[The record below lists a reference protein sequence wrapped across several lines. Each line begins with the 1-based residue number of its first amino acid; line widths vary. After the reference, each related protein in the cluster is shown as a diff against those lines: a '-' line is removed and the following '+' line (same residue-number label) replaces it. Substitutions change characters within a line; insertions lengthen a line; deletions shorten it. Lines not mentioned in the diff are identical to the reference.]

1 MTSIAYLGPQGTYS
15 QTCAEAYSK
24 LAGISGAKLVPYN
37 TIWQVIQA
45 VAQGDTDLA
54 IAPVENSI
62 QGSVAITLD
71 GLWQW
76 DRLQIQQAIIL
87 PIDHSLITYAQSL
100 AEIQV
105 VYSHPQGLGQCQQ
118 WLERNLPHAQQVPLD
133 STTHGLQLVK
143 AQERTAAIAS
153 HHAAGIYHLPV
164 LVRHISD
171 YPENYT
177 RFWVLGVTPPR
188 HNGSTT
194 SWGFSFSQNRA
205 GTLARALNT
214 LAHRQINLSR
224 IESRPSKRS
233 LGEYI
238 FFVDIDG
245 AMGDAQVRSAWQEL
259 SQMTESLK
267 HFGSYDLV
275 HLDT

>member
-1 MTSIAYLGPQGTYS
+1 MTTIAYLGPQGTYS
-15 QTCAEAYSK
+15 QTCAEAYTK
-24 LAGISGAKLVPYN
+24 LAGLGAVALVPCN

-45 VAQGDTDLA
+45 VAEGKSDLA

-76 DRLQIQQAIIL
+76 DRLQIQRAIVL
-87 PIDHSLITYAQSL
+87 PIDHSLITRAQSL
-100 AEIQV
+100 EEIQV
-105 VYSHPQGLGQCQQ
+105 VYSHAQGLGQCQQ
-118 WLERNLPHAQQVPLD
+118 WLQRHLPHAQQVPLD
-133 STTHGLQLVK
+133 STAQGLQLVK
-143 AQERTAAIAS
+143 EQEHTAAIAS
-153 HHAAGIYHLPV
+153 HHAADLYHLPV
-164 LVRHISD
+164 LVRNISD
-171 YPENYT
+171 YQENFT
-177 RFWVLGVTPPR
+177 RFWVLGQTPPR
-188 HNGSTT
+188 WEGRTT
-194 SWGFSFSQNRA
+194 SWGFSFAQNQA

-214 LAHRQINLSR
+214 LAQRQINLSR

-245 AMGDAQVRSAWQEL
+245 AMGDAPVQAAWQEL
-259 SQMTESLK
+259 SQITESLK

-275 HLDT
+275 HLDS

>member
-1 MTSIAYLGPQGTYS
+1 MTTIAYLGPQGTYS
-15 QTCAEAYSK
+15 QTCAEAYTK
-24 LAGISGAKLVPYN
+24 LAGLGAVALVPCN

-45 VAQGDTDLA
+45 VAEGKSDLA

-62 QGSVAITLD
+62 QGSVAMTLD

-87 PIDHSLITYAQSL
+87 PIDHSLISCAQSL
-100 AEIQV
+100 ADIQV

-133 STTHGLQLVK
+133 STTHGLQLLK
-143 AQERTAAIAS
+143 GRQDTAAIAS
-153 HHAAGIYHLPV
+153 HHAADLYHLPV
-164 LVRHISD
+164 LVRNISD
-171 YPENYT
+171 YQENFT
-177 RFWVLGVTPPR
+177 RFWVLGQTPPR
-188 HNGSTT
+188 WEGRTT
-194 SWGFSFSQNRA
+194 SWGFSFAQNQA

-214 LAHRQINLSR
+214 LAQRQINLSR

-245 AMGDAQVRSAWQEL
+245 AMGDAPVRAAWQEL
-259 SQMTESLK
+259 SQITESLK

-275 HLDT
+275 HLDS

>member
-1 MTSIAYLGPQGTYS
+1 MTRIAYLGPQGTYS
-15 QTCAEAYSK
+15 ETCANAYAK
-24 LAGISGAKLVPYN
+24 LAGLGTVQLVPCH

-45 VAQGDTDLA
+45 VAEGKTDLA

-76 DRLQIQQAIIL
+76 DGLQIQQAIVL
-87 PIDHSLITYAQSL
+87 PIDHSLISRAQSL
-100 AEIQV
+100 MEIQV
-105 VYSHPQGLGQCQQ
+105 VYSHAQGLGQCQQ
-118 WLERNLPHAQQVPLD
+118 WLGRHLPHAQQIPVD
-133 STTHGLQLVK
+133 STAYGLQLVK
-143 AQERTAAIAS
+143 EQDRTAAIAS
-153 HHAAGIYHLPV
+153 HHAAEIYHLPV

-177 RFWVLGVTPPR
+177 RFWVLGATPPR
-188 HNGSTT
+188 HHGSTT

-205 GTLARALNT
+205 GTLAGALNT
-214 LAHRQINLSR
+214 LAQRQSNLSR

-238 FFVDIDG
+238 FFVDIEG
-245 AMGDAQVRSAWQEL
+245 AMSDPAVQSAWQDL
-259 SQMTESLK
+259 AHITESLK
-267 HFGSYDLV
+267 HFGSYDLI
-275 HLDT
+275 HFNG

>member
-1 MTSIAYLGPQGTYS
+1 MSRIAYLGPQGTYS
-15 QTCAEAYSK
+15 ETCANAYAK
-24 LAGISGAKLVPYN
+24 LAELAAVELVPYN

-45 VAQGDTDLA
+45 VAERETDLA

-76 DRLQIQQAIIL
+76 DRLQIQRAIVL
-87 PIDHSLITYAQSL
+87 PIDHSLITRAQSL
-100 AEIQV
+100 EEIQV
-105 VYSHPQGLGQCQQ
+105 VYSHAQGLGQCQQ
-118 WLERNLPHAQQVPLD
+118 WLQRHLPHAQQVPLD
-133 STTHGLQLVK
+133 STAQGLQLVK
-143 AQERTAAIAS
+143 EQEHTAAIAA
-153 HHAAGIYHLPV
+153 HHAAEIYHLPV

-177 RFWVLGVTPPR
+177 RFWVLGATPPR

-194 SWGFSFSQNRA
+194 SWGFSFSQNRP
-205 GTLARALNT
+205 GTLAGALNT
-214 LAHRQINLSR
+214 LAQRQINLSR

-245 AMGDAQVRSAWQEL
+245 SMGDAQVGSAWQEL
-259 SQMTESLK
+259 SQITESLK